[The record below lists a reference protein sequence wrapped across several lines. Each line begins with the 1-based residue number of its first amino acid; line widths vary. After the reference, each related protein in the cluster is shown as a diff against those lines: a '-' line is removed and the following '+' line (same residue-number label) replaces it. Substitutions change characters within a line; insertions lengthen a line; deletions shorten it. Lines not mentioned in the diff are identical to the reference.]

1 MPKFVAAGLG
11 CGALM
16 TTGSGSLSYSGVNLY
31 TSITDIPRKISTF
44 TESSV

>member
-16 TTGSGSLSYSGVNLY
+16 TTGSGSLSYSGANLY
-31 TSITDIPRKISTF
+31 TSIAEMPRKINTF